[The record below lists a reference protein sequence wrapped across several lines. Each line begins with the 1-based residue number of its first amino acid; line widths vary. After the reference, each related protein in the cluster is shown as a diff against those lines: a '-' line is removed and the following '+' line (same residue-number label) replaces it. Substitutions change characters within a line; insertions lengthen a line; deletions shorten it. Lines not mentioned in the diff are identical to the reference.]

1 MSLSFLASVYN
12 AFLKKYKTA
21 QRPQRDLHCE
31 LLSVTQRATHWHLRL
46 SIYLTL
52 FCPYALGG
60 NGGLDLTL

>member
-1 MSLSFLASVYN
+1 MP
-12 AFLKKYKTA
+12 FLKKYKTA

-31 LLSVTQRATHWHLRL
+31 LLSVTQRATHWHLHL